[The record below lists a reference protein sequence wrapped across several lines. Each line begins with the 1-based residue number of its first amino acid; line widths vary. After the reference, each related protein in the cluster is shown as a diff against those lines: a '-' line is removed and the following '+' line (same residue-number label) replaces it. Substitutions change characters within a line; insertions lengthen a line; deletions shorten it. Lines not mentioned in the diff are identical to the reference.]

1 MERRLSV
8 VIESPVD
15 FSALAA
21 WMSSQ
26 GLGSGTVSD
35 IQLLAGGTQNILA
48 RFRFADRDFV
58 LRHPPAHL
66 RANSNETM
74 RREARVLAAIASTNV
89 PHPGLIA
96 ACPDDNIL
104 GGAFYLME
112 PVNGFNATTGLLEL
126 HAKSPAV
133 RHRMGLAIAEG
144 AAALGNLDHLSLG
157 LEGFGRPEKFLERQ
171 VARWG
176 DQLGSYAEFAGWS
189 GPREIP
195 GVDKVASWLE
205 ANRPEQGRAGI
216 LHGDYH
222 LANVM
227 YAPDSG
233 ELAAIVD
240 WELATIGDPLLD
252 LGWLLATWPDREDAD
267 YAPSIEP
274 WEDFPSS
281 AELVAQY
288 GKFSDRDLAAI
299 DWYAVLACYKLGI
312 LLEGSHAR
320 ASAGKA
326 PREIGDRLHA
336 KTISLFQRA
345 LRWIG

>member
-1 MERRLSV
+1 LTASTG
-8 VIESPVD
+8 IPID
-15 FSALAA
+15 FAALAT
-21 WMSSQ
+21 WMSAQ
-26 GLGSGTVSD
+26 GLGSGPISD
-35 IQLLAGGTQNILA
+35 VRALAGGTQNILA
-48 RFRFADRDFV
+48 LFQLDGRTFV
-58 LRHPPAHL
+58 LRHPPTHL

-74 RREARVLAAIASTNV
+74 RREARILGAIADTGV

-96 ACPDDNIL
+96 ACPDENVL

-112 PVNGFNATTGLLEL
+112 PVNGFNATTGLPAL
-126 HAKSPAV
+126 HKSSASV
-133 RHRMGLAIAEG
+133 RYRMGLAIAEG
-144 AAALGNLDHLSLG
+144 AAKLGQLDHASLG
-157 LEGFGRPEKFLERQ
+157 LDGFGKPEKFLERQ

-176 DQLGSYAEFAGWS
+176 RS
-189 GPREIP
+189 
-195 GVDKVASWLE
+195 
-205 ANRPEQGRAGI
+205 GI

-252 LGWLLATWPDREDAD
+252 LGWLLATWPDRADTD

-274 WEDFPSS
+274 WEDFPTS
-281 AELVAQY
+281 AELVEQY
-288 GKFSDRDLAAI
+288 GKFSDRDLSAV

-320 ASAGKA
+320 ASSGKA

-336 KTISLFQRA
+336 KTISLFHRA

>member
-1 MERRLSV
+1 M
-8 VIESPVD
+8 PVD
-15 FSALAA
+15 FSVLAA
-21 WMSSQ
+21 WMTEQ
-26 GLGSGTVSD
+26 GLGSGPISNV
-35 IQLLAGGTQNILA
+35 QLLAGGTQNILA
-48 RFRFADRDFV
+48 RFSFAGREFV

-74 RREARVLAAIASTNV
+74 RREARVLAAIASSAV
-89 PHPGLIA
+89 PHPALIA
-96 ACPDDNIL
+96 ACLQEDVL

-112 PVNGFNATTGLLEL
+112 PVTGFNATTGLPAL
-126 HAKSPAV
+126 HAANPAI
-133 RHRMGLAIAEG
+133 RYRMGLAIAEG
-144 AAALGNLDHLSLG
+144 AAGLGNLDHVSLG
-157 LEGFGRPEKFLERQ
+157 LEGFGRPERFLERQ

-176 DQLGSYAEFAGWS
+176 DQLKSYADFAGWP
-189 GPREIP
+189 GPSEIP
-195 GVDKVASWLE
+195 GLDKVARWLE

-227 YAPDSG
+227 YSLDSG

-252 LGWLLATWPDREDAD
+252 LGWLLATWPDPLDAE
-267 YAPSIEP
+267 YAPSIQP
-274 WEDFPSS
+274 WDGFPSS
-281 AELVAQY
+281 AELVAHY
-288 GKFSDRDLAAI
+288 GKFSDRDLSAI

-326 PREIGDRLHA
+326 PREIGDRLHK
-336 KTISLFQRA
+336 KTISLFHRA

>member
-1 MERRLSV
+1 MTASTG
-8 VIESPVD
+8 IPID
-15 FSALAA
+15 FAALAT
-21 WMSSQ
+21 WMSAQ
-26 GLGSGTVSD
+26 GLGSGPISD
-35 IQLLAGGTQNILA
+35 VRALAGGTQNILA
-48 RFRFADRDFV
+48 LFQMDGRTFV
-58 LRHPPAHL
+58 LRHPPTHL

-74 RREARVLAAIASTNV
+74 RREARILGAIADTGV

-96 ACPDDNIL
+96 ACPDENVL

-112 PVNGFNATTGLLEL
+112 PVNGFNATTGLPAL
-126 HAKSPAV
+126 HKSSASV
-133 RHRMGLAIAEG
+133 RYRMGLAIAEG
-144 AAALGNLDHLSLG
+144 AAKLGQLDHASLG
-157 LEGFGRPEKFLERQ
+157 LDGFGKPEKFLERQ

-176 DQLGSYAEFAGWS
+176 DQLKSYANFAEWP
-189 GPREIP
+189 GPDKIP
-195 GVDKVASWLE
+195 GVDKVAAWLE

-252 LGWLLATWPDREDAD
+252 LGWLLATWPDRADAD
-267 YAPSIEP
+267 YAPSVEP
-274 WEDFPSS
+274 WEDFPTS
-281 AELVAQY
+281 AELVEQY
-288 GKFSDRDLAAI
+288 GKFSDRDLSAV

-320 ASAGKA
+320 ASSGKA

-336 KTISLFQRA
+336 KTISLFHRA

>member
-1 MERRLSV
+1 MADGENA
-8 VIESPVD
+8 PVD
-15 FSALAA
+15 LSALAA
-21 WMSSQ
+21 WMSGQ
-26 GLGSGTVSD
+26 GLGTGQIEDV
-35 IQLLAGGTQNILA
+35 QLLAGGTQNVLI
-48 RFRFADRDFV
+48 RFGFAGREFV
-58 LRHPPAHL
+58 LRHPPLHL

-74 RREARVLAAIASTNV
+74 RREARVLAALASTNV
-89 PHPGLIA
+89 PHPALIA
-96 ACPDDNIL
+96 ACPEDDVL

-112 PVNGFNATTGLLEL
+112 PVNGFNATTGLMPL
-126 HAKSPAV
+126 HAGSRAI
-133 RHRMGLAIAEG
+133 RHRMGLAIAQG
-144 AAALGNLDHLSLG
+144 AATLGGLDYVSLG

-176 DQLGSYAEFAGWS
+176 DQLKSYSDFAGWS
-189 GPREIP
+189 GLAEIP

-222 LANVM
+222 IANVM

-240 WELATIGDPLLD
+240 WELSTIGDPLLD
-252 LGWLLATWPDREDAD
+252 LGWLLATWPDRQDAD

-274 WEDFPSS
+274 WDGFPSG
-281 AELVAQY
+281 AELVAEY
-288 GKFSDRDLAAI
+288 GKFSDRDLSAV

-320 ASAGKA
+320 AAAGKA
-326 PREIGDRLHA
+326 PREVGDRLHA
-336 KTISLFQRA
+336 KTISLFHRA

>member
-1 MERRLSV
+1 LTDSER
-8 VIESPVD
+8 SPVD
-15 FSALAA
+15 FSALAE
-21 WMSSQ
+21 WMSAQ
-26 GLGSGTVSD
+26 GLGSGQVSD
-35 IQLLAGGTQNILA
+35 VQLLAGGTQNILV
-48 RFRFADRDFV
+48 RFRFAQREFV

-74 RREARVLAAIASTNV
+74 RREARVLAALASTDV
-89 PHPGLIA
+89 PHPALIA
-96 ACPDDNIL
+96 ACPAEDVL

-112 PVNGFNATTGLLEL
+112 PVNGFNATTGLPSL
-126 HAKSPAV
+126 HASSPAI
-133 RHRMGLAIAEG
+133 RRRMGLAIAEG
-144 AAALGNLDHLSLG
+144 AAALGNLDHGSLG
-157 LEGFGRPEKFLERQ
+157 LDGFGKPEKFLERQ

-176 DQLGSYAEFAGWS
+176 DQLRSYADFAGWT
-189 GPREIP
+189 GLGEIP
-195 GVDKVASWLE
+195 GVDRVAAWLE

-252 LGWLLATWPDREDAD
+252 LGWLLATWPDPEDAD
-267 YAPSIEP
+267 YAPNIEP
-274 WEDFPSS
+274 WDSFPTSE
-281 AELVAQY
+281 ELVAHY
-288 GKFSDRDLAAI
+288 AKFSDRDLSAVS
-299 DWYAVLACYKLGI
+299 WYAVLACYKLGI
-312 LLEGSHAR
+312 LLEGSNAR
-320 ASAGKA
+320 AAAGKA

-336 KTISLFQRA
+336 KTISLFHRA